1 MRPNFFR
8 SVVTDYSF
16 DASFIKGEVSLYQY
30 RKDFCARAQN
40 AGNGYMKKKLIFT
53 ISLILYAFLL
63 VLGASMLLSKVKG
76 QLAEYESAQPEKA
89 VEMNIKAFVNAAKNG
104 TISQMITLPKGFI
117 GEFDENSPFVKP
129 YVDLIAEGNITYK
142 KLLDEGGS
150 DSSGY
155 ALYSGDRQVAKMRI
169 RGVNE
174 RTKLLIFT
182 CSDWEL
188 VSIEPITTASFNLT
202 FPDGITV
209 TVDGNKMSGILGAD
223 GNVSYS
229 ASSFSEIKTI
239 TAEDEYGHVV
249 EVDTNNVDKIKYK
262 SFEITVPD
270 SFKVETGGQT
280 LVSDSL
286 SKIEMTG
293 FDMIKEYMSSV
304 PSLVTYKFSILTEE
318 GKTPDVKV
326 TDNIGGNVEVDYE
339 KGYLKVT
346 ELTKTDS
353 IPSEISDVFD
363 VLKSVETHSLFTSDD
378 LSGKQHGFATLA
390 AYLIEDSYLYKSF
403 YEYATG
409 IDITFTSNHTL
420 MNPAFVDESVGG
432 FVKYSDNCFSCE
444 VKLTK
449 RMKLTRTG
457 QIREDKIDATYYYVK
472 VDATD
477 DGVDDPQWYMVYY
490 RSNI

>member
-1 MRPNFFR
+1 
-8 SVVTDYSF
+8 
-16 DASFIKGEVSLYQY
+16 
-30 RKDFCARAQN
+30 
-40 AGNGYMKKKLIFT
+40 MKKKLIFT

-104 TISQMITLPKGFI
+104 TLSQMITLPKGFI

-142 KLLDEGGS
+142 KLLDEGDS

-390 AYLIEDSYLYKSF
+390 AYLIEDSFLYKSF

>member
-1 MRPNFFR
+1 
-8 SVVTDYSF
+8 
-16 DASFIKGEVSLYQY
+16 
-30 RKDFCARAQN
+30 
-40 AGNGYMKKKLIFT
+40 MKKKLIFAV
-53 ISLILYAFLL
+53 SLILYTFLL

-89 VEMNIKAFVNAAKNG
+89 VEMHVNAFVHAAKSG
-104 TISQMITLPKGFI
+104 TLSQMITLPEGFI
-117 GEFDENSPFVKP
+117 GEFDETSPFVKP
-129 YVDLIAEGNITYK
+129 YVDLVAEGNITYK
-142 KLLDEGGS
+142 KMLDEGDS

-169 RGVNE
+169 RGINE

-182 CSDWEL
+182 CYDWEL

-202 FPDGITV
+202 FPEGITV
-209 TVDGNKMSGILGAD
+209 TVDGNKMTGILGDD
-223 GNVSYS
+223 GNVTYS
-229 ASSFSEIKTI
+229 ASSFSEIKKI
-239 TAEDEYGHVV
+239 TAEDKYGHIV
-249 EVDTNNVDKIKYK
+249 EVDTKNVDKIKYN

-270 SFKVETGGQT
+270 SFKVETGGQV
-280 LVSDSL
+280 LASDIL
-286 SKIEMTG
+286 AKTEMSG

-318 GKTPDVKV
+318 GNTPDVKV
-326 TDNIGGNVEVDYE
+326 TDNVGGVVEVDYE
-339 KGYLKVT
+339 NGYLKVD

-353 IPSEISDVFD
+353 VPSEITDVFD

-390 AYLIEDSYLYKSF
+390 AYLIKDSYLYNSF

-409 IDITFTSNHTL
+409 IDITFTSNHKL
-420 MNPAFVDESVGG
+420 MDPAFVDESVGG
-432 FVKYSDNCFSCE
+432 FVRYSDNCFSCE

-472 VDATD
+472 VDVTD
-477 DGVDDPQWYMVYY
+477 DGVDNPQWYMVYY
-490 RSNI
+490 RLNI